1 MDTVMLI
8 IAICSLIATVATAFV
23 IFILQVKLEKN
34 SREKTQQMEET
45 IRKRDLT
52 NQARLFLIDNEDENE
67 YLTLAQVAT
76 VKQDARGIYS
86 DGSGRYKHKRKIY
99 KTFHRCEIDLQ
110 KEIIRQAKSED
121 YKFEKYDIEELI
133 DKMLKLFKE
142 DAKEIGIL
150 EYDFLY
156 DGGKYFHRGL
166 DRYGNKNLVYEGKL
180 KEDIWNHLVDFIDY
194 KNAPDKKKFYDKLT
208 NSAISRFVKP
218 FYKERI
224 YSRPKSFNEFEKM
237 HKISPFDHYWYQLA
251 QPATEDICTFV
262 VMEMI
267 RQGAWMIHREKYK
280 KEWSISPEYAESKTY
295 EDLYYATVLTLFC
308 VFYDQV
314 KDLEELKAKEEEV
327 E

>member
-150 EYDFLY
+150 KYDFLY
-156 DGGKYFHRGL
+156 NWGNFRIGL
-166 DRYGNKNLVYEGKL
+166 DHYGNKNLVYKEKL
-180 KEDIWNHLVDFIDY
+180 ENEIWYHLLDFIDY
-194 KNAPDKKKFYDKLT
+194 KNAPDKKKIYDELIKSIPSDFSEFLHEE
-208 NSAISRFVKP
+208 NI
-218 FYKERI
+218 Y
-224 YSRPKSFNEFEKM
+224 YSRPGTFIEFEEI
-237 HKISPFDHYWYQLA
+237 HKVPPFDYCLHQFDGQDKKY
-251 QPATEDICTFV
+251 IRIFV
-262 VMEMI
+262 FMEMI
-267 RQGAWMIHREKYK
+267 RQGAQMIHREKYK
-280 KEWSISPEYAESKTY
+280 KEWSISPEYAKPKTY

-314 KDLEELKAKEEEV
+314 KDLEELKAKEKEV
-327 E
+327 K